1 MNTLCWQI
9 LKCFLNNLINR
20 SKLFSSPN
28 SKPKCLTQ
36 TSDVG
41 PGRAKKS
48 VMDVCLC
55 LSNSIENITLTQKFV
70 TGQILKFWIHF
81 CFLYERS
88 NEKITSEI
96 NFFFRWT
103 KTRRYSNWATFK
115 ATQNIYRFVQFASH
129 HWAELFSNVFVGV
142 FFIFTHILKIIKKK
156 RRKEW
161 KR

>member
-1 MNTLCWQI
+1 MCFLLFSNFYNINFPYQFLSDFSFFLFLKKKTKTNEQVNTLCWQI

-96 NFFFRWT
+96 NFFFR
-103 KTRRYSNWATFK
+103 
-115 ATQNIYRFVQFASH
+115 
-129 HWAELFSNVFVGV
+129 
-142 FFIFTHILKIIKKK
+142 
-156 RRKEW
+156 
-161 KR
+161 